1 MICCGDA
8 NLQEK
13 MAASI
18 ELPYRI
24 KPKGMHY
31 YAIEKT
37 LFEIDMKYVQ
47 IKLKGRGGYSVVC
60 SSINKDTNDKV
71 AITRTF
77 IQNFIILLFL
87 IVIFHFLNKIN
98 NCYCCILENG
108 AIQCS
113 FFFKNSNPLRKISNI
128 IVVIQ

>member
-18 ELPYRI
+18 EPPYRI

-37 LFEIDMKYVQ
+37 LFEIDMNYE
-47 IKLKGRGGYSVVC
+47 VC
-60 SSINKDTNDKV
+60 SNQTHRKRRIWCGMFIINKDTNEKV
-71 AITRTF
+71 AIKK
-77 IQNFIILLFL
+77 
-87 IVIFHFLNKIN
+87 V
-98 NCYCCILENG
+98 
-108 AIQCS
+108 
-113 FFFKNSNPLRKISNI
+113 SNI